1 MGHEYLEMKNSH
13 AAIEAYRRCIG
24 RSGLNRDV
32 LPLADAPYLHLLKD
46 ISKKDYRAWHGL
58 GQAYEL
64 LDMPQ
69 YALHYFQRS
78 CALR

>member
-1 MGHEYLEMKNSH
+1 MLTTINGT
-13 AAIEAYRRCIG
+13 
-24 RSGLNRDV
+24 V
-32 LPLADAPYLHLLKD
+32 D
-46 ISKKDYRAWHGL
+46 INKKDYRAWHGL

-78 CALR
+78 TALRRVLSHQHLILLI

>member
-1 MGHEYLEMKNSH
+1 MLTKGALFIPGH
-13 AAIEAYRRCIG
+13 
-24 RSGLNRDV
+24 V
-32 LPLADAPYLHLLKD
+32 FWAD
-46 ISKKDYRAWHGL
+46 INKKDYRAWHGL

-78 CALR
+78 TALR